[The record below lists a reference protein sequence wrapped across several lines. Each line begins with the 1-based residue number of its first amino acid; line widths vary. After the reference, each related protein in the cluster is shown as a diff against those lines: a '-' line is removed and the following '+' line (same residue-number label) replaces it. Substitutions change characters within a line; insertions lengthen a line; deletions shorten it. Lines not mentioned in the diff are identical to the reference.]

1 MGVCAATLCLGCR
14 GQRRNRGSRSL
25 ETWVKSTPDGGA
37 SGPGGAPWWREQ
49 ELGAR
54 YRSFVGSA
62 TDLRWFGGQMTK
74 QCDCGDGLGHAN
86 TLHLNTNTEMQAP
99 EHTRTHT
106 SAHTLTHAG
115 ANAQTRARTPRTG
128 APGTSRR
135 ALQHARLASLRSS
148 VFFAAF
154 ASSRPPRLQD
164 LIRFRPG
171 GRGPTRFKITAII
184 PANCVKWNLRP
195 LGNPLIQL

>member
-1 MGVCAATLCLGCR
+1 MRAHTHTSHTHARLTHTHARLTHTRTHLDI
-14 GQRRNRGSRSL
+14 
-25 ETWVKSTPDGGA
+25 KSTGKC
-37 SGPGGAPWWREQ
+37 
-49 ELGAR
+49 
-54 YRSFVGSA
+54 
-62 TDLRWFGGQMTK
+62 T
-74 QCDCGDGLGHAN
+74 HAN